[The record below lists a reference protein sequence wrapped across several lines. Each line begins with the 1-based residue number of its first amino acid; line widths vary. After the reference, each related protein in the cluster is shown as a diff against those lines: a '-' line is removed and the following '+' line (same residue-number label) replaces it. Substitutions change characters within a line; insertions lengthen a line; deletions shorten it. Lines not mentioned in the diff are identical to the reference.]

1 MYIYIIYLLYIHI
14 IYIYIIYIY
23 IYIYIYISRIF
34 TSTKTVDE
42 TINRTQVR
50 YNQALYNQTLK
61 KEKIYIY
68 IYVHIYV
75 KKYKCCW
82 SKKALNKMFRGSEIA
97 NGQPYDFFIDI

>member
-1 MYIYIIYLLYIHI
+1 MYIYIIYLLYIH
-14 IYIYIIYIY
+14 IIYIY

-61 KEKIYIY
+61 KEKKYIY
-68 IYVHIYV
+68 ICTYICKKIQMLLV
-75 KKYKCCW
+75 KKGVEQNVHR
-82 SKKALNKMFRGSEIA
+82 L
-97 NGQPYDFFIDI
+97 

>member
-14 IYIYIIYIY
+14 IYIYILYIY

-50 YNQALYNQTLK
+50 YNQALHNQTLK

-68 IYVHIYV
+68 ICTYICKKIQMLLV
-75 KKYKCCW
+75 KKGVEQNVQR
-82 SKKALNKMFRGSEIA
+82 L
-97 NGQPYDFFIDI
+97 